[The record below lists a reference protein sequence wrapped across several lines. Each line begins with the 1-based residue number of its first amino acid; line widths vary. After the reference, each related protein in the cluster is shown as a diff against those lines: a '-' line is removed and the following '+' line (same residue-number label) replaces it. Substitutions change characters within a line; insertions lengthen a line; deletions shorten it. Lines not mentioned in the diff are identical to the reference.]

1 MTTATKTASAIR
13 FILKDY
19 NYWPGSE
26 GDSPLA
32 IKVSATELTNEKLIA
47 IDKSLRRK
55 ANEGDASFKL
65 PDPATLNI
73 SQRALPSVFRTLIQ
87 DAYTYNLTDAINSFN
102 NDGDS
107 ALSFLESSVEVMEY
121 LVQLYSAF
129 SALQNPKL
137 WRIMAPGDNAAQVT
151 MIIEGTFVSP
161 AETKVIYA
169 TTTLYET

>member
-26 GDSPLA
+26 GDSPLT
-32 IKVSATELTNEKLIA
+32 IRTSATELTNEKLIA
-47 IDKSLRRK
+47 IDRSLRRK
-55 ANEGDASFKL
+55 ANEGEASFKQ
-65 PDPATLNI
+65 PDPTTLNI
-73 SQRALPSVFRTLIQ
+73 RQESLPNIFRTLIQ
-87 DAYTYNLTDAINSFN
+87 DVFNYNLTDAMAAFN
-102 NDGDS
+102 EGDS
-107 ALSFLESSVEVMEY
+107 TLALLESSVEIMEY